1 MRINRPIV
9 GFLLGLVLPVLGFFV
24 VFLVM
29 GGGNSFGPFV
39 QRLLTYHKELAT
51 VISLSALA
59 NLIPFIYF
67 NSRRL
72 DAASR
77 GVFIATMLYAVIFI
91 LLKFV
96 WN

>member
-9 GFLLGLVLPVLGFFV
+9 GFILGLVLPFIGFLV
-24 VFLVM
+24 VFLVL
-29 GGGNSFGPFV
+29 GGGNNFGAFV

-51 VISLSALA
+51 VISLSILA

-77 GVFIATMLYAVIFI
+77 GVFIVTMLYAVVIV
-91 LLKFV
+91 LLRFV
-96 WN
+96 WT